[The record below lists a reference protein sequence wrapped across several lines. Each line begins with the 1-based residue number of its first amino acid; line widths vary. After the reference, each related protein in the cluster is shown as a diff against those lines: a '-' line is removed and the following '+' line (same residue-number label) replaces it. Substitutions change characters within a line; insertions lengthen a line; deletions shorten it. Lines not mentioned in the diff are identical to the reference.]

1 MCNCDVLARIQT
13 DYHTVICSVCS
24 EETRYFGFLN
34 VENSSYNQSHCPFSK
49 GYCRKKR
56 FKDMLEN
63 LFYPCCS
70 HLDNSVLSQ
79 LHGKKILNTE
89 QIFEELKLMRIKD
102 KRYGSIHLMTK
113 LFCKEYIY
121 LDPPS
126 RDLIDYMCKFFEEI
140 ELLYIRM
147 YPDTQFFNYSW
158 LILKMLYIFEL
169 QPFAVYV
176 KPLKCKKRIKWYSTK
191 FDDIVSE
198 LSSLNIFPGFPG
210 DFVNFPL

>member
-1 MCNCDVLARIQT
+1 MCKCVGLSHIQT
-13 DYHTVICSVCS
+13 DYHTIVCSVCS
-24 EETRYFGFLN
+24 EETQFFGFLN

-56 FKDMLEN
+56 FGDMLKN

-70 HLDNSVLSQ
+70 HLDNNVLSQ
-79 LHGKKILNTE
+79 LHGKDILDTE
-89 QIFEELKLMRIKD
+89 QLFQELKLMRIKD

-113 LFCKEYIY
+113 LFCKEYKYIE
-121 LDPPS
+121 PPS
-126 RDLIDYMCKFFEEI
+126 HSLIMYMCKFFEEL
-140 ELLYIRM
+140 ELLYMRI

-158 LILKMLYIFEL
+158 LILKMLHIFEL
-169 QPFAVYV
+169 DVFAKYV

-191 FDDIVSE
+191 FDYIIIE
-198 LSSLNIFPGFPG
+198 LVSLNIFPKPPD